1 MNERKTEEIVR
12 RYFEKLGFKSNSLL
26 LIEEQQSDNTIIKK
40 LLKNASKKGNG
51 VGYPEFFIRSKIYS
65 NFLIIVECK
74 ADAKKHQSKTLDK
87 FSEYAVDGVLLYA
100 SFLAKEFDVLAI
112 AVSGQKL
119 KELKISHYIMLKG
132 TDKPI
137 NVFSN
142 EFLTF
147 ENYLNSYINHPSK
160 FNQEFQK
167 LLDYSSELNELL
179 HAKKIKESQRSLLIS
194 GVLIA
199 LQNPAFSSSYLK
211 HKNATQLSKALVDT
225 ITNEL
230 TSEHLPEGKIFN
242 LKQAYSF
249 IQTHTTLSRD
259 KEFLESLI
267 NDIDKNINQFI
278 RTYKYF
284 DTIGQFYI
292 EFLRYANNDKGL
304 GIVLTPPHI
313 TELFTDLAFVNKDC
327 IVFDNCCGTGG
338 FLISSM
344 QKMVLDAK
352 DNDVKIKN
360 IKSSQVVG
368 IEYQDDIYAL
378 AISNM
383 IIHGDGKS
391 NIHQGDCFSLTDV
404 IKKQYKPNIGML
416 NPPYKTKK
424 SDIEELEFVL
434 NNIEVL
440 SPNSLC
446 ISIIPISC
454 VLAQKGPGFEL
465 KKKLLEKHTLEAV
478 ISMPDEL
485 FHNSKVSVITVIV
498 VIKAHSPHPT
508 GKKTWFAYWKDDGFV
523 KTKNRGRI
531 DLNNTWKEIKNNWLN
546 TYINRQEINRFSLS
560 KEVTAEDE
568 WCAEAY
574 LETDYSSITKE
585 EFIKYLKKYLGFKM
599 MVEEDEKS

>member
-12 RYFEKLGFKSNSLL
+12 KYLEKLGYYNNSLL
-26 LIEEQQSDNTIIKK
+26 LIEEQQSDNAIIKK

-51 VGYPEFFIRSKIYS
+51 AGYPEFFIRSKSHS

-119 KELKISHYIMLKG
+119 KELKISHHILLKG

-137 NVFSN
+137 NVFGN
-142 EFLTF
+142 EFLAF
-147 ENYLNSYINHPSK
+147 ENYLTSYINHPLK

-194 GVLIA
+194 GILIA

-267 NDIDKNINQFI
+267 NSIDKNINQFI

-313 TELFTDLAFVNKDC
+313 TELFTDLAFVNKDS

-434 NNIEVL
+434 NNMEVL

-446 ISIIPISC
+446 IAIIPISC
-454 VLAQKGPGFEL
+454 VLAQKGPGLEL
-465 KKKLLEKHTLEAV
+465 KQKLLEKHTLEAV

-523 KTKNRGRI
+523 KTKNRGRV
-531 DLNNTWKEIKNNWLN
+531 DLNNTWKEIKNKWLN

-560 KEVTAEDE
+560 KEVTADDE

-574 LETDYSSITKE
+574 LETDYSNITKE
-585 EFIKYLKKYLGFKM
+585 DFVKYLKKYLGFKM
-599 MVEEDEKS
+599 MVEDDEKS